1 MRVDESTLVATNSVR
16 EAIILILDATVT
28 KYGPDHPALEG
39 VETALG
45 AIFHENE
52 IPASEAIRLAY
63 RRVRIMDVDRRRMAL
78 ESALSAFWE
87 RFANSYPE
95 IANGDTD
102 PVSHELWHA
111 AYDETGAWLER
122 NY

>member
-45 AIFHENE
+45 AILHENE

-102 PVSHELWHA
+102 PDWDELWHA
-111 AYDETGAWLER
+111 AYDEAGAWLER